1 MNRGI
6 LLIISVLLAF
16 FCSAKVPRTNNHGFL
31 LENHKT
37 KVEVTLPDD
46 SVQTDTVREERD
58 ALPPS
63 EQMSAPQQTEDSI
76 VVAQDSLMPESRI
89 SKQEMAEEW
98 MQQHEGD
105 GFVKWT
111 LILGALAL
119 TLYVI
124 GIPICFLFAIA
135 GVIVGI
141 IGMEKYPHKKKKMVL
156 GLVVSALVLLTSLI
170 SLFLIVTWGLL
181 FI

>member
-1 MNRGI
+1 MNRSI

-16 FCSAKVPRTNNHGFL
+16 CCSAKVPRTNNHGFV
-31 LENHKT
+31 LETHKV
-37 KVEVTLPDD
+37 KVEVILPDD
-46 SVQTDTVREERD
+46 SVRIDTVRDEQVD
-58 ALPPS
+58 NLPS
-63 EQMSAPQQTEDSI
+63 EQISVPQQTEDTI
-76 VVAQDSLMPESRI
+76 VVQDSLNAEPRT
-89 SKQEMAEEW
+89 SKQELAEEW
-98 MQQHEGD
+98 KNQHEGD

>member
-1 MNRGI
+1 MNRSI

-16 FCSAKVPRTNNHGFL
+16 CCSAKVPRTNNHGFL

-46 SVQTDTVREERD
+46 SVQTDSVREGQID
-58 ALPPS
+58 IISS
-63 EQMSAPQQTEDSI
+63 EQISVPQQKEDTI
-76 VVAQDSLMPESRI
+76 VTVQDSLKPESRI